1 MFARVSQY
9 SVDSERLQQE
19 QGEVEEHLLPALRMQ
34 PGFSG
39 GLLLAYTQKGKVLAV
54 TLWESEQEMHATD
67 EASHWFRVFGAAAVE
82 GKVTDVETYEVYRAQ
97 LTHPEPQYPSG
108 QGLIESVARRSLISW
123 ATRLPVPTS
132 HEIPLGIRQ

>member
-39 GLLLAYTQKGKVLAV
+39 GLLLANPQKGKVLAV

-67 EASHWFRVFGAAAVE
+67 EASRWFRVFGAAAVE
-82 GKVTDVETYEVYRAQ
+82 GTVTDVETYEVYRAQ
-97 LTHPEPQYPSG
+97 LTHPEP
-108 QGLIESVARRSLISW
+108 
-123 ATRLPVPTS
+123 
-132 HEIPLGIRQ
+132 